1 MKYHF
6 LLVACLL
13 LAGCATDDKEFDATG
28 TFEATE
34 VTVSAEQTGRLLRFT
49 AEEGRK
55 VEAGSLLGLVDTVQ
69 LYLRARQIGATRL
82 VYATQRPDIHKQ
94 IAATRQQIAK
104 ARQDVERFTQL
115 VGDGAA
121 NRKQLDDATHQLA
134 FLRRQLEAQTAT
146 LQNSANSLSAQMNTA
161 DVEKLQVADQLAKCR
176 IHTPI
181 GGTILETYVE
191 PGEFVTTGKPLFTVA
206 DIDRMYLR
214 AYLTSNQLRN
224 VKLGQRVNVLSDY
237 GDGQRKSY
245 PGTVTWISSKSE
257 FTPKTILT
265 DDERANLVYAVKIA
279 VRNDGHLKIGMYG
292 EVKL

>member
-224 VKLGQRVNVLSDY
+224 VKLGQHVNVLSDY

>member
-104 ARQDVERFTQL
+104 ARQDVERFAQL

-224 VKLGQRVNVLSDY
+224 VKLGQHVNVLSDY

>member
-49 AEEGRK
+49 AEEGCK

-224 VKLGQRVNVLSDY
+224 VKLGQHVNVLSDY

>member
-134 FLRRQLEAQTAT
+134 FLQRQLEAQTAT

-191 PGEFVTTGKPLFTVA
+191 PGEFVTTDKPLFTVA

>member
-1 MKYHF
+1 MKYYF

-224 VKLGQRVNVLSDY
+224 VKLGQHVNVLSDY

>member
-121 NRKQLDDATHQLA
+121 NRKLLDDATHQLA

>member
-6 LLVACLL
+6 LLIACLL

-49 AEEGRK
+49 AEEGCK

-237 GDGQRKSY
+237 GDGRRKSY

>member
-28 TFEATE
+28 TFEVTE

-49 AEEGRK
+49 AEEGCK

-224 VKLGQRVNVLSDY
+224 VKLGQHVNVLSDY

>member
-49 AEEGRK
+49 AEEGCK

-104 ARQDVERFTQL
+104 ARQDVECFAQL

-224 VKLGQRVNVLSDY
+224 VKLGQHVNVLSDY

>member
-104 ARQDVERFTQL
+104 ARQDVERFAQL

-121 NRKQLDDATHQLA
+121 NRKLLDDATHQLA

-214 AYLTSNQLRN
+214 AYLTNNQLRN
-224 VKLGQRVNVLSDY
+224 VKLGQHVNVLSDY

>member
-6 LLVACLL
+6 LLIACLL

-94 IAATRQQIAK
+94 IAATRQQIAN
-104 ARQDVERFTQL
+104 ARQDVERFAQL

-224 VKLGQRVNVLSDY
+224 VKLGQHVNVLSDY

-279 VRNDGHLKIGMYG
+279 VRNDGRLKIGMYG

>member
-104 ARQDVERFTQL
+104 ARQDVERFAQL

-121 NRKQLDDATHQLA
+121 NRKLLDDATHQLA

>member
-34 VTVSAEQTGRLLRFT
+34 VTVSAEQTGSLLRFT

-104 ARQDVERFTQL
+104 ARQDVERFAQL

>member
-115 VGDGAA
+115 VGNGAA

-161 DVEKLQVADQLAKCR
+161 YVEKLQVADQLAKCR

-237 GDGQRKSY
+237 GDGRRKSY

>member
-6 LLVACLL
+6 LLVAYLL

-49 AEEGRK
+49 AEEGCK

-237 GDGQRKSY
+237 GDGRRKSY

>member
-49 AEEGRK
+49 AEEGCK

-224 VKLGQRVNVLSDY
+224 VKLGQHVNVLSDY
-237 GDGQRKSY
+237 GDGRRKSY

>member
-1 MKYHF
+1 
-6 LLVACLL
+6 
-13 LAGCATDDKEFDATG
+13 
-28 TFEATE
+28 
-34 VTVSAEQTGRLLRFT
+34 
-49 AEEGRK
+49 
-55 VEAGSLLGLVDTVQ
+55 
-69 LYLRARQIGATRL
+69 
-82 VYATQRPDIHKQ
+82 
-94 IAATRQQIAK
+94 
-104 ARQDVERFTQL
+104 
-115 VGDGAA
+115 
-121 NRKQLDDATHQLA
+121 
-134 FLRRQLEAQTAT
+134 
-146 LQNSANSLSAQMNTA
+146 MNTA

-224 VKLGQRVNVLSDY
+224 VKLGQHVNVLSDY
-237 GDGQRKSY
+237 GDGRRKSY

>member
-34 VTVSAEQTGRLLRFT
+34 VTVSAEQTGSLLRFT
-49 AEEGRK
+49 AEEGCK

-224 VKLGQRVNVLSDY
+224 VKLGQHVNVLSDY

>member
-104 ARQDVERFTQL
+104 ARQDVERFSQL

-146 LQNSANSLSAQMNTA
+146 LQNSANSLSAQMNTV

-237 GDGQRKSY
+237 GDGRRKSY

>member
-49 AEEGRK
+49 AEEGCK

-237 GDGQRKSY
+237 GDGRRKSY

>member
-224 VKLGQRVNVLSDY
+224 VKLGQHVNVLSDY
-237 GDGQRKSY
+237 GDGRRKSY

-279 VRNDGHLKIGMYG
+279 VRNDGRLKIGMYG

>member
-49 AEEGRK
+49 AEEGRQ

-134 FLRRQLEAQTAT
+134 FLQRQLEAQTAT

-224 VKLGQRVNVLSDY
+224 VKLGQHVNVLSDY

>member
-55 VEAGSLLGLVDTVQ
+55 VEAGNLLGLVDTVQ

-82 VYATQRPDIHKQ
+82 VYATQRPNIHKQ

-224 VKLGQRVNVLSDY
+224 VKLGQHVNVLSDY

>member
-6 LLVACLL
+6 LL
-13 LAGCATDDKEFDATG
+13 G

-224 VKLGQRVNVLSDY
+224 VKLGQHVNVLSDD

>member
-94 IAATRQQIAK
+94 IAATRQQIAN

-224 VKLGQRVNVLSDY
+224 VKLGQHVNVLSDY

>member
-1 MKYHF
+1 M
-6 LLVACLL
+6 
-13 LAGCATDDKEFDATG
+13 AGCATDDKEFDATG

-69 LYLRARQIGATRL
+69 LYLRARQIGAARL

-224 VKLGQRVNVLSDY
+224 VKLGQHVNVLSDY
-237 GDGQRKSY
+237 GDGRRKSY
-245 PGTVTWISSKSE
+245 PGTVIWISSKSE

>member
-134 FLRRQLEAQTAT
+134 FLRRQLEAQIAT

-181 GGTILETYVE
+181 GGTILETYVDS
-191 PGEFVTTGKPLFTVA
+191 GEFVTTGKPLFTVA

-237 GDGQRKSY
+237 GDGRRKSY